1 MTGLL
6 AVFVLLGWIAGG
18 IFLTAFVSTLLDE
31 EPLLRL
37 AAQLR
42 PVAVALYLAVVI
54 VFWPA
59 ALIARAVA
67 ALANRERP

>member
-6 AVFVLLGWIAGG
+6 AVLLLLGWIAGG
-18 IFLTAFVSTLLDE
+18 IFLTAFISTLLEE

-37 AAQLR
+37 AAQLQ
-42 PVAVALYLAVVI
+42 PVAVALYLAIVI

-67 ALANRERP
+67 ALVNRERP